1 MAVITV
7 LAVFFVIASPSL
19 AASVKAQNEI
29 TWVYDYPTSAPNDA
43 GYQESGYP
51 K

>member
-7 LAVFFVIASPSL
+7 LALFFAIANPSSVV
-19 AASVKAQNEI
+19 SVKAQNEI